1 MLGLPAEVRAC
12 LFDLDG
18 VLTDTASVHK
28 KAWKSM
34 FDDFLSRP
42 GREGDTR
49 PFDDSDYLTYVDGK
63 PRDDGVRSFLGSR
76 RIELAEGNP
85 EDGPDV
91 ESVHGLASRKNA
103 LFQKTLHADG
113 VRVFEGSR
121 RYLQAVKDA
130 GLSVAV
136 VSSSANT
143 RDVLDISGLAAF
155 VDCRV
160 DGVTIDTERLRG
172 KPAPDSYLRAAQELG
187 VAPADAA
194 VFEDALAG
202 VQAGRAGHFG
212 VVVGVDRDGHPEAL
226 RRNGADVVVADLA
239 ELLAP

>member
-34 FDDFLSRP
+34 FDDFLSR
-42 GREGDTR
+42 RGDTR
-49 PFDDSDYLTYVDGK
+49 PFDDSDYRTYVDGK
-63 PRDDGVRSFLGSR
+63 ARDDGVRSFLRSR
-76 RIELAEGNP
+76 HIELPDGNP
-85 EDGPDV
+85 DDGPDV
-91 ESVHGLASRKNA
+91 ESVHGLANRKNA

-121 RYLQAVKDA
+121 RYLQAVTNA

-143 RDVLDISGLAAF
+143 RDVLDITGLAAF

-160 DGVTIDTERLRG
+160 DGVTIATERLKG
-172 KPAPDSYLRAAQELG
+172 KPAPDSYLRAAQQLG
-187 VAPADAA
+187 VAPA
-194 VFEDALAG
+194 
-202 VQAGRAGHFG
+202 
-212 VVVGVDRDGHPEAL
+212 
-226 RRNGADVVVADLA
+226 
-239 ELLAP
+239 